1 MLATERLPTKH
12 PACGGTATEHAA
24 SAGAATEHHAVPGST
39 TSIATEPSHTS
50 NHAATAAT
58 ERCPNL
64 AVDIHECVVRSTFP
78 ALLNTSGID
87 TELLYDATGNKAITL
102 PKQWPLAR
110 PQLATRQT
118 RLERSELRLGFAW
131 ALQREQHTRGLPVLP
146 PCSWCGLPTGGYCDL
161 CTTTVANPVCSAC
174 GGTTF
179 EITATCRRCLPRG
192 RS

>member
-64 AVDIHECVVRSTFP
+64 AEDIHECVVRPTFP
-78 ALLNTSGID
+78 ALLNTSGIE

-131 ALQREQHTRGLPVLP
+131 AL
-146 PCSWCGLPTGGYCDL
+146 
-161 CTTTVANPVCSAC
+161 
-174 GGTTF
+174 
-179 EITATCRRCLPRG
+179 
-192 RS
+192 

>member
-64 AVDIHECVVRSTFP
+64 AE
-78 ALLNTSGID
+78 D
-87 TELLYDATGNKAITL
+87 TMNVWSA
-102 PKQWPLAR
+102 
-110 PQLATRQT
+110 
-118 RLERSELRLGFAW
+118 
-131 ALQREQHTRGLPVLP
+131 QHSLI
-146 PCSWCGLPTGGYCDL
+146 
-161 CTTTVANPVCSAC
+161 
-174 GGTTF
+174 F
-179 EITATCRRCLPRG
+179 
-192 RS
+192 